1 MSPLTLGKCFH
12 PISRLDGIFLTRCHR
27 LFIGGEW
34 VDPADGEYI
43 ELVLIIDSLDCIF
56 YSSKVSLILVTSL
69 FFSLLSNT
77 LTSSLR
83 SHGKTYHQR
92 CCGKQKR
99 CWFSRRCS
107 QESERQGFTIGYL
120 STERLFFSQAFKTT
134 WGLHCPG
141 VVRGKLLYKLA
152 DLIEEHIDEFAAL
165 EALDVGMCRLFSCW
179 IRYNCYTAST
189 R

>member
-1 MSPLTLGKCFH
+1 MSPLTLGECFH

-56 YSSKVSLILVTSL
+56 YSSKVSLILVTSFLSL
-69 FFSLLSNT
+69 FFSLLLNT

-120 STERLFFSQAFKTT
+120 STERLFFCRHS
-134 WGLHCPG
+134 
-141 VVRGKLLYKLA
+141 RLLGDYTVQESS
-152 DLIEEHIDEFAAL
+152 EE
-165 EALDVGMCRLFSCW
+165 SCF
-179 IRYNCYTAST
+179 TSSLT
-189 R
+189 